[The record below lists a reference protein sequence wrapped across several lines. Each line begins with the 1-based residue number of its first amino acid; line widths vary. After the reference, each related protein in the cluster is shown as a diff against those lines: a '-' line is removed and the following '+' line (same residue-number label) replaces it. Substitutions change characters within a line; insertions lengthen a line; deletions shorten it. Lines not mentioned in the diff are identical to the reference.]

1 MANPTPKP
9 GTGKSIQSYPTPWI
23 RIKKG
28 LQLSGDVLKMLPWAL
43 GGQST
48 ITDGSGIIGQFENAF
63 ARLTGSGYALA
74 MNNGTAT
81 LHSAYFALEVGPGK
95 EVIVPSYTW
104 HATATPILQCGATPV
119 FCDIDPRTLTADPDD
134 IERRITPRTQAISVV
149 HVWGNP
155 AEMDRIMAIANRHK
169 VRVVEDCSHAHGAVY
184 KGKAV
189 GTWGSIGCFSLNC
202 GKGVDAGE
210 AGVAVTNDP
219 VLFDRMLLLGHFGR
233 IQNGQA
239 ARTFHVGDMSL
250 GLKYRPSTPSIH
262 LAMASLNRLHRHNE
276 RCERAWN
283 WLCQEIR
290 GLEGLRPQ
298 HTLPGAVRGGY
309 QSYVLVYEG
318 EELGGPSREDFVNAV
333 RSEGAPLSADRYSQ
347 INYTYGMLHQ
357 APIFTTLDRT
367 KLGGGCYDPTRPWSE
382 NLSTV
387 RLPASERMAH
397 QLVSFPRLDQASE
410 RFVRGCGKAL
420 RKVILETV
428 PQSAVADGLKG
439 PAALTVPKQIGVT
452 A

>member
-1 MANPTPKP
+1 MANPTKP
-9 GTGKSIQSYPTPWI
+9 GTGKSIPSYPTPWI

-48 ITDGSGIIGQFENAF
+48 ITDGSGIIGQFESAF

-184 KGKAV
+184 KGRAV

-262 LAMASLNRLHRHNE
+262 LAMASLNRLHRLNE

-283 WLCQEIR
+283 WLCQEVR
-290 GLEGLRPQ
+290 GIEGLRPQ

-318 EELGGPSREDFVNAV
+318 EGLGGPSREDFVNAV

-428 PQSAVADGLKG
+428 PQSAVADGLKD